1 MERLRI
7 AAWSALS
14 GLLWALAW
22 PGIGGMAWLAFVA
35 WLPLLHAERLHDQRT
50 AGRKRAFVPY
60 ALIGLFIWN
69 ALTSWWF
76 FMVSEPLSTRLV
88 SGLAPMVVN
97 TLLMALPWWLRR
109 VVHKWTG
116 VRLAGWAF
124 VAFWMSFERLHHAW
138 DLQWPWFSLGNVFA
152 EHPMWIQW
160 YEWTGMM
167 GGTLWVLLVNM
178 LFDRMVQ
185 GWRTRAM
192 LPAAIRLVSPIL
204 LVALPI
210 VLGIW
215 RFNLYRHER
224 GVPVEVVV
232 VQPNV
237 DPYSEK
243 FGGVDPLD
251 QLDRMLQQAE
261 NVVTDSTV
269 LLVLPETALQENAT
283 VDLHGTRPV
292 LNGLWE
298 NDLELSRSAQRIRAF
313 QQEHPLLSVLSGMS
327 SAYLFPT
334 NASELPVTAR
344 PIGGT
349 DLYYEAYNAAM
360 YLVPDTAVQHYH
372 KSKLVA
378 GVELM
383 PFESVLGPLS
393 ALSVDLGGTTGSL
406 GQQKER
412 AVLRYG
418 DAGLRIVPAICYESV
433 FGEHVAAHVRNGGNL
448 IAIMTN
454 DGWWAD
460 SPGYRQHLAFATI
473 RAIETRR
480 SIVRSAN
487 TGISCMVDQR
497 GVIHQ
502 RTEWW
507 RPDAFRTTVHLNQD
521 ITFFV
526 RYGDLLGHAAAIMAL
541 VLLVVAAVQHRRA
554 MA

>member
-35 WLPLLHAERLHDQRT
+35 WLPLFHAERLHDQRT

-60 ALIGLFIWN
+60 ALIGLFFWN

-109 VVHKWTG
+109 VVHKWSD
-116 VRLAGWAF
+116 VHLAGWAF

-152 EHPMWIQW
+152 GHPVWIQW

-167 GGTLWVLLVNM
+167 GGTLWVLLLN
-178 LFDRMVQ
+178 LHFDRMVK
-185 GWRTRAM
+185 GWRSRA
-192 LPAAIRLVSPIL
+192 LVHNVIRIVPPFVLVM
-204 LVALPI
+204 LPI
-210 VLGIW
+210 VLSMW
-215 RFNLYRHER
+215 RFNHYRFER

-283 VDLHGTRPV
+283 VDLHGIRPV

-298 NDLELSRSAQRIRAF
+298 NDLERSRSAQRIRAF
-313 QQEHPLLSVLSGMS
+313 QQEHPRVSVLSGMS

-334 NASELPVTAR
+334 NASDLPVTAR

-349 DLYYEAYNAAM
+349 DLYYEAYNAAI

-412 AVLRYG
+412 AVLHYG

-460 SPGYRQHLAFATI
+460 SPGYRQHLTFATI

-507 RPDAFRTTVHLNQD
+507 RPDAFRTTVYLNED
-521 ITFFV
+521 LTFFV
-526 RYGDLLGHAAAIMAL
+526 RYGDLLGHAAAMVAL
-541 VLLVVAAVQHRRA
+541 ILLVFAAVQRRRA
-554 MA
+554 LA